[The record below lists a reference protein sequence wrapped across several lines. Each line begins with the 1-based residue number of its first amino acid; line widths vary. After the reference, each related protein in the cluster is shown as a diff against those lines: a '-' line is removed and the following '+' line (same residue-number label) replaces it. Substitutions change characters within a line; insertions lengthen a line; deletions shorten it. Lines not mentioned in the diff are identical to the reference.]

1 MTGSVPHLLVLLGG
15 GTVTA
20 LMIVLIASGL
30 VDLGIGDPWESGVIP
45 ALLLLGMSILLPLW
59 HKGMGLNEGPA

>member
-1 MTGSVPHLLVLLGG
+1 MTGLAPQLLVLIGG

-30 VDLGIGDPWESGVIP
+30 VDLGIGEPWESGVIP
-45 ALLLLGMSILLPLW
+45 ALLLLGMSVLLALW